1 MNQLIDVGVA
11 GFRIDAAKHM
21 WPRDIDAILDSLHLL
36 NTRWFPANTT
46 PYVYQEVWYSN
57 THNLFVIAITFCS
70 NINGDTY

>member
-46 PYVYQEVWYSN
+46 PYVYQEV
-57 THNLFVIAITFCS
+57 
-70 NINGDTY
+70 